1 MPPSRY
7 QRPRRRDRLE
17 TLIAGLVLLAIAA
30 MFVWFFFLAGSP
42 MAPYN

>member
-7 QRPRRRDRLE
+7 QRPRRPDRLE
-17 TLIAGLVLLAIAA
+17 TAIAA
-30 MFVWFFFLAGSP
+30 LVLAAIVAMAVWFFFLAGSP